1 MTEGISFPKKY
12 LDFVCEPY
20 KSSYASYLN
29 AFQLIKIKDEKDKE
43 VLYKDVEDHIRDSGR
58 LSDANI
64 FKTYLVFYE
73 NKAGK
78 SATRELACVFCLRCS
93 SMHFENPSKENF
105 FSEVIP
111 GIELVYFGVEEQY
124 HKRHPK
130 IIGTGVMVFDAFIVP
145 IVQEI
150 NRLCGCKN
158 LFLFAINNKKLI
170 KHYMNRMDF
179 LELPEEEEKEVH
191 KYLKTYNN
199 HNCKFLFQP
208 IENM

>member
-1 MTEGISFPKKY
+1 MADGISFPKKY

-29 AFQLIKIKDEKDKE
+29 AFQLIRIKDDENKE
-43 VLYKDVEDHIRDSGR
+43 VLYKDVEEHIRDSGR
-58 LSDANI
+58 LSEANI

-73 NKAGK
+73 HESEG
-78 SATRELACVFCLRCS
+78 SITRELACVFCLRCS
-93 SMHFENPSKENF
+93 SMHFENPSKKNF

-111 GIELVYFGVEEQY
+111 GVELVYFGIEELY
-124 HKRHPK
+124 HTKHPEIK
-130 IIGTGVMVFDAFIVP
+130 GTGGMVFDAFIVP

-179 LELPEEEEKEVH
+179 VELPEKDEKVVH

-199 HNCKFLFQP
+199 DNCKFLYQP